1 MQVDVLRHASGRIA
15 PGIGSQLQ
23 IACYDLSTCCPEP
36 LMLFLC
42 VRIACL
48 LFLVFACLSS
58 SPAFAVNETAL
69 VTGNGHGFAVFSL
82 QSKMIN
88 KLYAHPYK
96 FERENPREILGEGV
110 ETANLV
116 KNLRWVS
123 AGSSEKIGHYLN
135 ESHIIEVDT
144 PDAKEHFF
152 MPFGFEHNALVA
164 TCEPISQ
171 KDSTGDTD
179 SATASPSPR
188 LELDAD
194 WQHAIADTKQL
205 SVDGRPAKLYKFQ
218 SVAESLLVVPLTSKT
233 ERSKPKFGNHSDFLN
248 CNTWVFIVVENA
260 SDASS
265 LIKSLVIWQNNLV
278 GAQLVQRELRS
289 LESWRARPRVTF
301 NSENERKLWRQSEV
315 VLRMAQSREPNRP
328 GRYNNGLII
337 ASLPDGAWFVP
348 WVRDMAYGVYA
359 LIRMGHIPEAR
370 MALKAYLN
378 ARPVGRMA
386 KEVGGPYQISVVR
399 YFGNGAE
406 EPYFTM
412 EGATNIEYDDWGL
425 VLWVLGEYVDRSK
438 DFSILA
444 AQTYRGPVYYNAKK
458 FIVDPLLANLEK
470 YDNGLIVKADTS
482 IWEERQKDKKHF
494 AFSTAAAIVGLE
506 KFASLAQMQHDGEL
520 RNKLLEKVAL
530 LKIGFNKAFIK
541 DGKLRGTLES
551 GIKNEV
557 DGAMLSAI
565 NWKIVNDPAVIN
577 ASVKAMDRLKMPS
590 GGYRRVTSIIE
601 DPAIFEYWYE
611 RQEFL
616 FINFSL
622 AEVYLRMKPPAV
634 DKANQLVS
642 TMVERSSRDNF
653 IVPEMYVSEKNYRF
667 TGEIGEPTGAV
678 PMVGYGAGAF
688 IVYLCHREDLIGA
701 SAH

>member
-1 MQVDVLRHASGRIA
+1 
-15 PGIGSQLQ
+15 
-23 IACYDLSTCCPEP
+23 
-36 LMLFLC
+36 MLFLC
-42 VRIACL
+42 FRAT
-48 LFLVFACLSS
+48 FLIVLSFAFSALP
-58 SPAFAVNETAL
+58 PAAAVNQTPL

-82 QSKMIN
+82 QSKMIS

-96 FERENPREILGEGV
+96 FERENPKEILGEGV
-110 ETANLV
+110 ETTNFV
-116 KNLRWVS
+116 KSLRWAS
-123 AGSSEKIGHYLN
+123 DDAGEDQPHYLD
-135 ESHIIEVDT
+135 ESHIIEVDSNN
-144 PDAKEHFF
+144 AKQHFF

-164 TCEPISQ
+164 TYEPGQLAAS
-171 KDSTGDTD
+171 SLAAEG
-179 SATASPSPR
+179 SASKTSSLPA
-188 LELDAD
+188 LLAD
-194 WQHAIADTKQL
+194 WEHAIADTNEL
-205 SVDGRPAKLYKFQ
+205 SVDGRRAKLYKFRG
-218 SVAESLLVVPLTSKT
+218 VKESLLVVPLNSKA
-233 ERSKPKFGNHSDFLN
+233 EHQKPIFGTKSDFLHSGA
-248 CNTWVFIVVENA
+248 WAFVSLENA
-260 SDASS
+260 SDAPS
-265 LIKSLVIWQNNLV
+265 ITRSLVNWQQNLS
-278 GAQLVQRELRS
+278 GTQLVQRELRS
-289 LESWRARPRVTF
+289 LESWRARPRVNF
-301 NSENERKLWRQSEV
+301 RSENERKLWRQSEV
-315 VLRMAQSREPNRP
+315 VLRMAQSREPNRR

-386 KEVGGPYQISVVR
+386 NEVGGPYQISVVR
-399 YFGNGAE
+399 YFGDGAE

-425 VLWVLGEYVDRSK
+425 VLWILGEYVERSK
-438 DFSILA
+438 DFSLLA
-444 AQTYRGPVYYNAKK
+444 APTYRGPVYHNAKK
-458 FIVDPLLANLEK
+458 FIVEPLLANLEK
-470 YDNGLIVKADTS
+470 YDDGLIVKADTS

-494 AFSTAAAIVGLE
+494 AFSTAAAIVGLD
-506 KFASLAQMQHDGEL
+506 KFANLARMQHDAEL
-520 RNKLLEKVAL
+520 RSDLLKKIAL
-530 LKIGFNKAFIK
+530 LKHGFNRAFIK
-541 DGKLRGTLES
+541 DGKLRGTLEP
-551 GIKNEV
+551 GIKNEL

-565 NWKIVNDPAVIN
+565 NWGIVTDPSVID
-577 ASVKAMDRLKMPS
+577 ASVKAMDKLKMPS

-622 AEVYLRMKPPAV
+622 AEVYLRMKPPVENIA
-634 DKANQLVS
+634 DELVS
-642 TMVERSSRDNF
+642 TMVQRSSKDNF

-688 IVYLCHREDLIGA
+688 IVYLCHREDLIGS